1 MLRLF
6 RPEKKHIDEVSV
18 GTLNLENRERWL
30 KNAIKKIPRGKKI
43 LDAGAGELQYK
54 KLCSHLDYVSQ
65 DFGGYDGKG
74 DKSGLQTQSWDNTRL
89 DIVSDIAKIPVKE
102 SSFDAVMCIE
112 VFEHIPHPSEAIKE
126 FGRIIK
132 KGGYLII
139 TVPVCSLTHFAPFYF
154 YNGYSRYFFE
164 KYLPESGFEVEEL
177 SYNGNWFEAVAQEL
191 RRSQQ
196 MADDYCTKGQLGKKD
211 RKAIDKVLLSFQ
223 RLSEADKGSKELMSH
238 GIHVFARKVK

>member
-1 MLRLF
+1 MLELF
-6 RPEKKHIDEVSV
+6 RPEKNNTEDISV
-18 GTLNLENRERWL
+18 GKLNLENREVWL
-30 KNAIKKIPRGKKI
+30 EKTIKKIPKNKKI

-54 KLCSHLDYVSQ
+54 RLCSHLNYVSQ

-74 DKSGLQTQSWDNTRL
+74 NESGLQTQSWDNTGL
-89 DIVSDIAKIPVKE
+89 DIVSDIARIPVKE
-102 SSFDAVMCIE
+102 GSFDAVMCIE

-164 KYLPESGFEVEEL
+164 KYLPESGFMIEEL

-191 RRSQQ
+191 QRSQQ
-196 MADDYCTKGQLGKKD
+196 MADDYCAKGQLGKKD
-211 RKAIDKVLLSFQ
+211 RKAIDRVLLSFQ
-223 RLSEADKGSKELMSH
+223 RLSVADKGSKELMSH